1 MNPYPTTLTSTMN
14 LRHRLLTPFL
24 MLSLLFSLLVSGG
37 RVYAQGIY
45 PQDSDTVARPLDG
58 PVIQRIRKTQ
68 TLTIAYDP
76 NKAPFSLLGDD
87 GQPTGYTIDLC
98 KIVASQL
105 VTQLNLGMVDLRWLK
120 TNSRSRFQA
129 IESGDADLE
138 CSATSNTLE
147 RQKQFAFSLTTFIQ
161 GATFAVRND
170 TDLQKLEELSTKKV
184 AVVRNTTT
192 SKSLKQ
198 AIAQGQFQADLVE
211 TKNMEAAA
219 NLLANRE
226 VDAIAGDRLLMFDQL
241 IRSKLGTRFRLLPQ
255 DFAPEYYAIM
265 MRRDDPDLRWAVN
278 ATLSRTYRTPV
289 IAELYQRWFGSL
301 NQPGSLME
309 ALYFTQAF
317 PE

>member
-1 MNPYPTTLTSTMN
+1 MSLQSF
-14 LRHRLLTPFL
+14 LRTALLCII
-24 MLSLLFSLLVSGG
+24 VIISGG
-37 RVYAQGIY
+37 TIAQ
-45 PQDSDTVARPLDG
+45 TNEAATRALDG
-58 PVIQRIRKTQ
+58 PVIQRIRATQ

-76 NKAPFSLLGDD
+76 NQAPFSLIGDD

-98 KIVASQL
+98 RIVASQL
-105 VTQLNLGMVDLRWLK
+105 VTQLGLGVVDLRWLK
-120 TNSRSRFQA
+120 TNTRSRFNA
-129 IESGDADLE
+129 IESGEADLE

-170 TDLQKLEELSTKKV
+170 TDLQKLEELSSKKV

-192 SKSLKQ
+192 SKNLKQ
-198 AIAQGQFQADLVE
+198 AIASGQFQANLIE
-211 TKNMEAAA
+211 TRNMEAAA

-226 VDAIAGDRLLMFDQL
+226 VDAVAGDRLLMFDQL
-241 IRSKLGTRFRLLPQ
+241 IRSKLGTRFRMLPQ

-265 MRRDDPDLRWAVN
+265 MHRNDPDLRWAVN

-289 IAELYQRWFGSL
+289 IGELFQRWFGSL
-301 NQPGSLME
+301 NQPGQLME

>member
-1 MNPYPTTLTSTMN
+1 MSLQSF
-14 LRHRLLTPFL
+14 LRTALLCIIL
-24 MLSLLFSLLVSGG
+24 IISGG
-37 RVYAQGIY
+37 AIAQ
-45 PQDSDTVARPLDG
+45 TNEAATRALDG
-58 PVIQRIRKTQ
+58 PVIQRIRATQ

-76 NKAPFSLLGDD
+76 NQAPFSLIGDD

-98 KIVASQL
+98 RIVASQL
-105 VTQLNLGMVDLRWLK
+105 VTQLGLGVVDLRWLK
-120 TNSRSRFQA
+120 TNTRSRFNA
-129 IESGDADLE
+129 IESGEADLE

-170 TDLQKLEELSTKKV
+170 TDLQKLEELSSKKV

-192 SKSLKQ
+192 SKNLKQ
-198 AIAQGQFQADLVE
+198 AIASGQFQANLIE
-211 TKNMEAAA
+211 TRNMEAAA

-226 VDAIAGDRLLMFDQL
+226 VDAVAGDRLLMFDQL
-241 IRSKLGTRFRLLPQ
+241 IRSKLGTRFRMLPQ

-265 MRRDDPDLRWAVN
+265 MHRNDPDLRWAVN

-289 IAELYQRWFGSL
+289 IGELFQRWFGSL
-301 NQPGSLME
+301 NQPGQLME